1 MEEEELPPYKIIL
14 LGDSSV
20 GKTSIIDRYCKNVF
34 QEECPPTV
42 GVGYQAKHIEIDGQ
56 KVKLSIWDTAG
67 QEKFRTL
74 TKQFYRN
81 VDGVLLVYDISDSK
95 TFESID
101 QYWFQQLDLN
111 TNTNYQAI
119 IIGNKTDLRTADGNE
134 DMKFVSTQEGE
145 DLAKKH
151 ATLFIET
158 SAKSA
163 EHVQS
168 AFQELVTRIH
178 QTKAKNEQPKSLD
191 ISNNDDANNAG
202 WCC

>member
-1 MEEEELPPYKIIL
+1 MFAGIPIGVAYAQEPPITHAINTA
-14 LGDSSV
+14 LGSAP
-20 GKTSIIDRYCKNVF
+20 IPFAIDTQIGTINAV
-34 QEECPPTV
+34 V
-42 GVGYQAKHIEIDGQ
+42 A
-56 KVKLSIWDTAG
+56 
-67 QEKFRTL
+67 
-74 TKQFYRN
+74 
-81 VDGVLLVYDISDSK
+81 VLL
-95 TFESID
+95 
-101 QYWFQQLDLN
+101 
-111 TNTNYQAI
+111 
-119 IIGNKTDLRTADGNE
+119 
-134 DMKFVSTQEGE
+134 MKFVSTQEGE

-191 ISNNDDANNAG
+191 ISNNYDANNAG